1 MNKNE
6 RNERKAR
13 RAVMSAGLGG
23 FVLGALTVLFVVW
36 AYSGFRTESGL
47 PTAAPGRGQAEV
59 QVQPAPAET
68 PPALPAAPPAQSG
81 STPSRPWVEG
91 GQAPSPTPA
100 SPAPAP
106 QFGVAHPDLS
116 RRNLVMPVQGITP
129 EKLQNT
135 FEDSRSGGRVHE
147 AIDILAPRNTP
158 VLAVEDGRIAKLFT
172 SKQGGLTVYQF
183 DPTETFAYYY
193 AHLERYAD
201 GVKEGIVVRR
211 GQVIGYVGT
220 SGNAPP
226 ETPHLH
232 FAIFRLTP
240 EKRWW
245 EGEPLNPFTV
255 LGGRRVAERA
265 EPAR

>member
-6 RNERKAR
+6 KHEKKTS

-23 FVLGALTVLFVVW
+23 FILGALTVLFIVW
-36 AYSGFRTESGL
+36 AYSGFKTEDGL
-47 PTAAPGRGQAEV
+47 PAAAPSGPV
-59 QVQPAPAET
+59 TVQPAPAET
-68 PPALPAAPPAQSG
+68 PPTVPAAPSAPG
-81 STPSRPWVEG
+81 SAPWMAG
-91 GQAPSPTPA
+91 PLQTPA
-100 SPAPAP
+100 SPAPTPSPGA
-106 QFGVAHPDLS
+106 ASSDL
-116 RRNLVMPVQGITP
+116 RQRNLVLPVQGITP

-135 FEDSRSGGRVHE
+135 FDEARSGGRVHE
-147 AIDILAPRNTP
+147 ALDILAPRNTP

-172 SKQGGLTVYQF
+172 SKQGGLTIYQF
-183 DPTETFAYYY
+183 DPTEAYAYYY

-201 GVKEGIVVRR
+201 GLQEGIVLRR

-240 EKRWW
+240 EKHWW
-245 EGEPLNPFTV
+245 EGDPINPFAI
-255 LGGRRVAERA
+255 LGGGRVAERV